1 MKDSSRESDVMSALA
16 REFCAFMVRASGLQS
31 KLEGFMEN
39 KSLLF
44 KGGNLLEEQKLEW
57 TLLHKEY
64 IELAEQHMEEFL
76 QERSAT
82 AEEVAQ
88 TLHES
93 LGKSLWS
100 LPLLQSLDYES
111 FAAQMIARASA
122 PQLQSEALASGGIFG
137 GIWKLQQSEPRH
149 LERFLKAQGVPWI
162 LRRLHIFAE
171 IREVCIVEMPGT
183 VPMFTLLHL
192 RDHGFGVS
200 EEQVVADGA
209 ERTDGRFSTR
219 AWLTDRE
226 LHIVTRP
233 VDGSR
238 SVLQT
243 TYTVASDGNSLLLRR
258 SSEDTV
264 LNTLI
269 DDEASWF
276 VTQLFQRSEPTQ
288 KADCGTCRSR
298 DTEPVET
305 AITSPSKGYLREPS
319 EPQSPEPE
327 PELRAQCV
335 LQDTEKV
342 NHAFNLLHEVRAA
355 VMEQAESRID
365 DRLRQLC
372 SQAASEVLSDNY
384 WKTAQ
389 LPLCPDEKLQDMP
402 MNASGGSTPSTAT
415 SETSTGSAASS
426 NGSPVTGK
434 IANST
439 TSMPE
444 IPPFTYPF
452 GVYNGP
458 FLNGP
463 FPNASQSWAPTAVSL
478 ADALGI
484 APKQQVEET
493 EDEEPDAFVFK
504 LTLRVADDGDLG
516 LRFSRKGEVLRIDSV
531 QSGAAESWNRQ
542 CSSGTLDRILRPGDL
557 VISVNEE
564 SDPEAM
570 MEECKRMLVKLRILR
585 LGSENKNAK
594 AAKPQ
599 EAGKPWASQ
608 MQYPLTFP
616 TGLGYGS
623 RSLSLILLLLVS
635 SLSLRPRSW

>member
-1 MKDSSRESDVMSALA
+1 MFLYVCSQHDQPLDCFGSSFVFASDPALASGIQCVWRMKDSSRESDVMSALA

-327 PELRAQCV
+327 PELRGRV
-335 LQDTEKV
+335 PTP
-342 NHAFNLLHEVRAA
+342 
-355 VMEQAESRID
+355 
-365 DRLRQLC
+365 
-372 SQAASEVLSDNY
+372 
-384 WKTAQ
+384 
-389 LPLCPDEKLQDMP
+389 PLMP
-402 MNASGGSTPSTAT
+402 C
-415 SETSTGSAASS
+415 
-426 NGSPVTGK
+426 
-434 IANST
+434 
-439 TSMPE
+439 
-444 IPPFTYPF
+444 
-452 GVYNGP
+452 
-458 FLNGP
+458 
-463 FPNASQSWAPTAVSL
+463 APT
-478 ADALGI
+478 G
-484 APKQQVEET
+484 PPTRQ
-493 EDEEPDAFVFK
+493 P
-504 LTLRVADDGDLG
+504 VARR
-516 LRFSRKGEVLRIDSV
+516 RFRHP
-531 QSGAAESWNRQ
+531 A
-542 CSSGTLDRILRPGDL
+542 
-557 VISVNEE
+557 
-564 SDPEAM
+564 
-570 MEECKRMLVKLRILR
+570 
-585 LGSENKNAK
+585 
-594 AAKPQ
+594 
-599 EAGKPWASQ
+599 
-608 MQYPLTFP
+608 
-616 TGLGYGS
+616 
-623 RSLSLILLLLVS
+623 
-635 SLSLRPRSW
+635 